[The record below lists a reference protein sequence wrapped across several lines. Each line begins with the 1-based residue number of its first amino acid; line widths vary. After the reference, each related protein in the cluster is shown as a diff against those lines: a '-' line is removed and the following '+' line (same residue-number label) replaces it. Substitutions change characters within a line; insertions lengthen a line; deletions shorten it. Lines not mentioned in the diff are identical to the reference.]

1 MNSRKKGNPVSAEI
15 TLDTSEL
22 RDMVADTLDVES
34 SALTDDVLL
43 IEELGV
49 DSVVALELAVT
60 LEQRYEIRIPEEEL
74 IKLRTFPD
82 ICALLSRK
90 LSG

>member
-1 MNSRKKGNPVSAEI
+1 MSAEI

-82 ICALLSRK
+82 IRALLSRK

>member
-1 MNSRKKGNPVSAEI
+1 MSAET
-15 TLDTSEL
+15 TLDVSEL
-22 RDMVADTLDVES
+22 RELVADTLDVEL

-60 LEQRYEIRIPEEEL
+60 LEQRFGIKIPEEEL
-74 IKLRTFPD
+74 GTVRRFPD
-82 ICALLSRK
+82 ILDLLSRK
-90 LSG
+90 LGG

>member
-1 MNSRKKGNPVSAEI
+1 MKGNPVSVES
-15 TLDTSEL
+15 TLNTSEL
-22 RDMVADTLDVES
+22 RELVADTLDVEP
-34 SALTDDVLL
+34 SALTDDALF

-60 LEQRYEIRIPEEEL
+60 LEQRYEVRIPEEEL
-74 IKLRTFPD
+74 VQLRTFPD

-90 LSG
+90 LGG

>member
-1 MNSRKKGNPVSAEI
+1 MSVES
-15 TLDTSEL
+15 TLNTSEL
-22 RDMVADTLDVES
+22 RELVADTLDVEP
-34 SALTDDVLL
+34 SALTDDALF

-60 LEQRYEIRIPEEEL
+60 LEQRYEVRIPEEEL
-74 IKLRTFPD
+74 VQLRTFPD

-90 LSG
+90 LGG

>member
-1 MNSRKKGNPVSAEI
+1 MTVES

-22 RDMVADTLDVES
+22 RDMVADTLDVEPT
-34 SALTDDVLL
+34 ALTDDALL

-60 LEQRYEIRIPEEEL
+60 LEQRYGIRIPEEEL
-74 IKLRTFPD
+74 VELRTFTD
-82 ICALLSRK
+82 IRELLSRK

>member
-1 MNSRKKGNPVSAEI
+1 MNSRKKGDPVTVES

-34 SALTDDVLL
+34 TALTDDVLL

-60 LEQRYEIRIPEEEL
+60 LEQRYGIRIPEEEL
-74 IKLRTFPD
+74 VKLRTFTD
-82 ICALLSRK
+82 IRELLSRK

>member
-1 MNSRKKGNPVSAEI
+1 MSVES

-34 SALTDDVLL
+34 SALTDDALL

-60 LEQRYEIRIPEEEL
+60 LEQRYQIRIPEEEL
-74 IKLRTFPD
+74 VTLRTFPD

-90 LSG
+90 LGG

>member
-1 MNSRKKGNPVSAEI
+1 MSAET
-15 TLDTSEL
+15 TLDVSEL
-22 RDMVADTLDVES
+22 RELVADTLDVEL

-60 LEQRYEIRIPEEEL
+60 LEQRFGIRIPEEEL
-74 IKLRTFPD
+74 GTVRRFPD
-82 ICALLSRK
+82 VLDLLSRK
-90 LSG
+90 LGG

>member
-1 MNSRKKGNPVSAEI
+1 MSVESA
-15 TLDTSEL
+15 LNTSEL
-22 RDMVADTLDVES
+22 RELVADTLDVES
-34 SALTDDVLL
+34 SALTDDALF

-74 IKLRTFPD
+74 VQLRTFPD
-82 ICALLSRK
+82 ICGLLSRK
-90 LSG
+90 LAG

>member
-1 MNSRKKGNPVSAEI
+1 
-15 TLDTSEL
+15 
-22 RDMVADTLDVES
+22 MVADTLDVEPT
-34 SALTDDVLL
+34 ALTDDALL

-60 LEQRYEIRIPEEEL
+60 LEQRYGIRIPEEEL
-74 IKLRTFPD
+74 VELRTFTD
-82 ICALLSRK
+82 IRELLSRK

>member
-1 MNSRKKGNPVSAEI
+1 MTVES

-34 SALTDDVLL
+34 TALTDDVLL

-60 LEQRYEIRIPEEEL
+60 LEQRYGIRIPEEEL
-74 IKLRTFPD
+74 VKLRTFTD
-82 ICALLSRK
+82 IRELLSRK

>member
-1 MNSRKKGNPVSAEI
+1 MTVES

-34 SALTDDVLL
+34 TALTDDALL

-60 LEQRYEIRIPEEEL
+60 LEQRYGIRIPEEEL
-74 IKLRTFPD
+74 VELRTFTD
-82 ICALLSRK
+82 IRELLSRK